1 MTNGGIDWSAWK
13 GMTPKAQEWLLQF
26 PTDQKK

>member
-13 GMTPKAQEWLLQF
+13 GMTPRAKEFLLKF
-26 PTDQKK
+26 PTK